1 MHDGRAGDEAH
12 RPVVGEEVDALAVD
26 EAAHRD
32 YRLAE
37 APGEAAGD
45 AIVAQGLEREGLVAN
60 AHGDA
65 APSLFDTR
73 LERTARRLEDD
84 RARQGRGDAKAVA
97 PRPGIHPAIG
107 GIRVFRGLGGDER
120 SRRHREQAWRRRGD
134 RRREADGVAPYEA

>member
-32 YRLAE
+32 SRLAE

-45 AIVAQGLEREGLVAN
+45 GIVAQGLEREGLVAN

-65 APSLFDTR
+65 APGQHISLY
-73 LERTARRLEDD
+73 EHSSS
-84 RARQGRGDAKAVA
+84 QRGACV
-97 PRPGIHPAIG
+97 
-107 GIRVFRGLGGDER
+107 GDP
-120 SRRHREQAWRRRGD
+120 QASH
-134 RRREADGVAPYEA
+134 